1 MEEAIFKTALAAVTS
16 GEYCESD
23 IKVIKEQIKCLNKQ
37 ELALKR
43 KMEKDTNDFVKHKD
57 KNQTELKLIR
67 NDIKSLKNILKEI

>member
-43 KMEKDTNDFVKHKD
+43 KMEKDTNDFVKHKG
-57 KNQTELKLIR
+57 KNQTELKIIR

>member
-1 MEEAIFKTALAAVTS
+1 MEEAIFKTALAAITS
-16 GEYCESD
+16 GDYCESD

-43 KMEKDTNDFVKHKD
+43 KMEKDANDFVKHKD
-57 KNQTELKLIR
+57 KNQTELKIIR

>member
-16 GEYCESD
+16 GDYCESD

-43 KMEKDTNDFVKHKD
+43 KMEKDTNDFVKHKG
-57 KNQTELKLIR
+57 KNQTELKIIR

>member
-16 GEYCESD
+16 GDYCESD

-37 ELALKR
+37 ELTLK
-43 KMEKDTNDFVKHKD
+43 KKKKKDTNDFVKHKD